1 MWPSQKTSKDKFRF
15 YWVCKSEPNTKHIIE
30 WSFYS
35 NQVSSIERQISLAF
49 SIIAHDQFSLLE
61 TLIAS
66 LFRPHN
72 SYCIFVDAK
81 ATTQFHNMVQ
91 QLVDCYK
98 YQYPQARLFF
108 ISNLKITITIICLY
122 LCSYTFF
129 WSVSCL
135 PDPTTN
141 FETTNPNLTKKWPS
155 KMGYKIYKQRVVMAH
170 VW

>member
-1 MWPSQKTSKDKFRF
+1 MSVFVHAQGIKLSTQGHSDAFWPKMAKFCPRSYWITPIKDKFRF
-15 YWVCKSEPNTKHIIE
+15 YWKCKRRQNTRHLIE

-81 ATTQFHNMVQ
+81 ATTEFHNMVK

-98 YQYPQARLFF
+98 YQYPQARFKF
-108 ISNLKITITIICLY
+108 
-122 LCSYTFF
+122 
-129 WSVSCL
+129 
-135 PDPTTN
+135 N
-141 FETTNPNLTKKWPS
+141 F
-155 KMGYKIYKQRVVMAH
+155 
-170 VW
+170 

>member
-1 MWPSQKTSKDKFRF
+1 MRRPQNFEKSSPYICPMYLVPFKSKVKI
-15 YWVCKSEPNTKHIIE
+15 SENFLAFSEYKNFKRRQNTRHLIK

-35 NQVSSIERQISLAF
+35 YQVSSIERQISLAF

-81 ATTQFHNMVQ
+81 ATTEFHNMVK

-98 YQYPQARLFF
+98 YQYPQARFEF
-108 ISNLKITITIICLY
+108 
-122 LCSYTFF
+122 
-129 WSVSCL
+129 
-135 PDPTTN
+135 N
-141 FETTNPNLTKKWPS
+141 F
-155 KMGYKIYKQRVVMAH
+155 
-170 VW
+170 